1 MFTSARHE
9 RRLRDRPVNG
19 TSALAEDGGGQQNL
33 ISSLK
38 PVLKFRLPAHQP
50 AVGSCVEAETDHR
63 HTSSPTDSNN
73 AVARSKASASRS
85 SHLAAMADKSRRR
98 ATGFPPVADSRR

>member
-33 ISSLK
+33 IRSLK
-38 PVLKFRLPAHQP
+38 PVLKFDCPRISRL
-50 AVGSCVEAETDHR
+50 
-63 HTSSPTDSNN
+63 
-73 AVARSKASASRS
+73 
-85 SHLAAMADKSRRR
+85 
-98 ATGFPPVADSRR
+98 